1 MKDPK
6 RRYRRW
12 LRVYPKAYR
21 TVRGEEILATLLDS
35 TDQGRL
41 PARDLLYVLAHAIRV
56 RISQMMRGPGRRPL
70 PQPVRLVTWIL
81 VGSAA
86 IDWIN
91 AILDHGYPKHPG
103 AGPSPVVAGFI
114 LLGLN
119 FLLQARRRILF
130 MLVLGVFGE
139 FIASI
144 VVHSRPIYGGL
155 VLASPYFLFV
165 VLLLVGWKR
174 YMTAIAGDEP
184 RPEVRGTTA
193 SRPSAP
199 STGAP

>member
-6 RRYRRW
+6 RRYQRW

-21 TVRGEEILATLLDS
+21 TVRGEEILSTLLDS
-35 TDQGRL
+35 TDRGRL
-41 PARDLLYVLAHAIRV
+41 SARDLLYLLAHAIRV

-86 IDWIN
+86 INWVKPFF
-91 AILDHGYPKHPG
+91 DHGYPKHPSVSPG
-103 AGPSPVVAGFI
+103 PVVAGFI
-114 LLGLN
+114 FLGLN

-130 MLVLGVFGE
+130 MLVIGVLVS

-144 VVHSRPIYGGL
+144 LVQSRPAYGGL
-155 VLASPYFLFV
+155 ILASPYLLFV
-165 VLLLVGWKR
+165 VLLIVGWKR
-174 YMTAIAGDEP
+174 YMTAIARDEL
-184 RPEVRGTTA
+184 RPEMRGTT
-193 SRPSAP
+193 
-199 STGAP
+199 